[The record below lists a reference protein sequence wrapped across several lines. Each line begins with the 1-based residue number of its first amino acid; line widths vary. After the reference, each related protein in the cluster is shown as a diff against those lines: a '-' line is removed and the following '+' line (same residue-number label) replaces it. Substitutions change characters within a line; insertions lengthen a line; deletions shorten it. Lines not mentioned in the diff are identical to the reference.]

1 MFYTR
6 NTLSHK
12 MRNTLKLKKKKNYST
27 FQREKNIKAQQK
39 KLYRGKPTASPS
51 AQQITNKPTGH
62 RFSPKKKNRAVQR
75 LKKKKKM
82 TNPQIL
88 TKGFIKINEITKL
101 TLT

>member
-12 MRNTLKLKKKKNYST
+12 MRNTLKLKIYIFILLSKKKKSPKKKIV
-27 FQREKNIKAQQK
+27 QRQAQVPNRLQ
-39 KLYRGKPTASPS
+39 
-51 AQQITNKPTGH
+51 TNPQATDSH
-62 RFSPKKKNRAVQR
+62 QKKKNRAVQR
-75 LKKKKKM
+75 LKKKKK
-82 TNPQIL
+82 TNPQVL

>member
-12 MRNTLKLKKKKNYST
+12 MRNTLKLKKYIFILLSKKKKSP
-27 FQREKNIKAQQK
+27 KK
-39 KLYRGKPTASPS
+39 KLYRGKPTASSS
-51 AQQITNKPTGH
+51 AQQITDKPTGH
-62 RFSPKKKNRAVQR
+62 RFSPKKKIEQCSA
-75 LKKKKKM
+75 LKKIYM
-82 TNPQIL
+82 TNPQVL